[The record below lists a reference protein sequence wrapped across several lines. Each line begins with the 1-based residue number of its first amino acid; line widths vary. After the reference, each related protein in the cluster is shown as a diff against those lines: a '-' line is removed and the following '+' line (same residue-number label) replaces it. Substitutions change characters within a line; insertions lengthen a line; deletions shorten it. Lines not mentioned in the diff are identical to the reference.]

1 MSFYNTN
8 HPNVQVTQQEPI
20 TIDGK
25 LVFNFAVTVDI
36 PNNDMD
42 SDSSLSND
50 FVRIASDMIQDDVRV
65 EVTRNNGV
73 TSRTTVTPLPD
84 NTVRRHTRFEEREAP
99 EIEDYVTRKL
109 RNDLK
114 HWSIREVR
122 PNSVLVYPYSVFSMF
137 RGRYKTFPDTI
148 ATGTLYHR
156 PLHFSDQYGGYWINK
171 DSELAKLIDNNS
183 QDVNT
188 QRIAPEMC
196 MNKDSKIL
204 QGDTSDWQVIE
215 ETEHMLLVRNNNPN
229 SRWFGRGVSRCAR
242 RQPLAYSQRD
252 GGFWINKNSALAKV
266 IRNAKPKSQ
275 ADTITFVDDITKN
288 WNVVMSKQDFDNG
301 GCVESALIRPCKKSR
316 YANRPSVIDTE
327 GAYHRPIY
335 YHSGDDGYW
344 VSGDSYLYQCV
355 SENGGPLRQ

>member
-8 HPNVQVTQQEPI
+8 CPNVHVTQQEPI

-25 LVFNFAVTVDI
+25 LVFNIAVTVDI
-36 PNNDMD
+36 PNNSNMD
-42 SDSSLSND
+42 SDSSVSND
-50 FVRIASDMIQDDVRV
+50 FVSIASDMIQDDVRV

-73 TSRTTVTPLPD
+73 TARTTVTPLPN

-122 PNSVLVYPYSVFSMF
+122 PNSVLIYPYSAFSMF
-137 RGRYKTFPDTI
+137 RGHYKTFPDTI

-156 PLHFSDQYGGYWINK
+156 PLRFSDQYGGYWINK
-171 DSELAKLIDNNS
+171 DSELAKLIDKNS
-183 QDVNT
+183 QDVNS

-204 QGDTSDWQVIE
+204 QGDTSDWQVME

-229 SRWFGRGVSRCAR
+229 SKWFGRGASRNVR
-242 RQPLAYSQRD
+242 KQPLAYSQRD
-252 GGFWINKNSALAKV
+252 GGFWINKNSPLAKL
-266 IRNAKPKSQ
+266 IRDAKPKTH
-275 ADTITFVDDITKN
+275 AHTISFIDDATHN
-288 WNVVMSKQDFDNG
+288 WHVVMTKQNFDNG
-301 GCVESALIRPCKKSR
+301 GRVESALIRPYQKSR

-335 YHSGDDGYW
+335 YHIGDDGYW

-355 SENGGPLRQ
+355 SKMEDF